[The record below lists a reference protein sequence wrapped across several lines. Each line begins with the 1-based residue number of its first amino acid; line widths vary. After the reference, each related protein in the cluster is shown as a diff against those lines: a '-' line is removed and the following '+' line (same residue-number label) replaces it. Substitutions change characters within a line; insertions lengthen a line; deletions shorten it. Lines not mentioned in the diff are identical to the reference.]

1 MAVDIT
7 LKVDGIEGES
17 KIAGHEDEIDVLAWS
32 WGMTQPGSMHIGGG
46 GGSGKVNME
55 DLSLTKYVD
64 KASVDLIRKCCNG
77 VHLTEATLTVRK
89 SGAIPLDYF
98 ITTMSPV
105 MVTSVSTGRHRRQR
119 RRGAADRTG
128 DLKFL

>member
-1 MAVDIT
+1 MAMDII

-17 KIAGHEDEIDVLAWS
+17 KIDGHENEIDVLAWNYD
-32 WGMTQPGSMHIGGG
+32 MAQPGSMHVGD

-55 DLSLTKYVD
+55 DVSLTKYVD

-77 VHLTEATLTVRK
+77 AHLAEATLTVRK

-105 MVTSVSTGRHRRQR
+105 MVASVSTGRHRRQR

-128 DLKFL
+128 GLKFL